1 MRLHVTTYLSFK
13 TFLLVQPLFFCHF
26 GSHEAM
32 RSSGC
37 TAADVEEKSFIT
49 MTDVVLSDS

>member
-1 MRLHVTTYLSFK
+1 MYLSFK